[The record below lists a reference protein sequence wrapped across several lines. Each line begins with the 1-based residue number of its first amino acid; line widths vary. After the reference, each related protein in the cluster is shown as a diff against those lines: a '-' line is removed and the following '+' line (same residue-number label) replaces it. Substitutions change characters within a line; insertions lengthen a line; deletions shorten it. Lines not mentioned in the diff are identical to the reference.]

1 MGGINV
7 LNRDLQ
13 VEFCDQATAQED
25 LAPNFT
31 GVKF

>member
-1 MGGINV
+1 V

-13 VEFCDQATAQED
+13 VEFRNAQTTNED

-31 GVKF
+31 GSKF